1 MEIFP
6 AIDISGGKCV
16 RLIQGLRKQETVYGD
31 DPVEMAQ
38 KWMHEGAKRL
48 HIVDLDGAFDDN
60 NYNAHIIGKIAQTV
74 DIPIQMGGGIRSLE
88 RLRLVFEMG
97 VKRAI
102 LGTAAI
108 EKPDFVEEVVSLYE
122 DRIAIGIDA
131 KEGKVAIRGWTRNSE
146 VDVIEL
152 ALKMKGIGVKTVI
165 YTDIS
170 RDGMLTGPNVEATV
184 RLIETTELDVI
195 ASGGIS
201 SLDDLVKLKAINVS
215 GVIIGKALYNGNFS
229 LKDAL
234 ELEE

>member
-60 NYNAHIIGKIAQTV
+60 NYNAHIIGKIAQAV

-108 EKPDFVEEVVSLYE
+108 EKPDFVEEVVLLYG
-122 DRIAIGIDA
+122 DSIAIGIDA

-229 LKDAL
+229 LVDAL

>member
-1 MEIFP
+1 MKIYP
-6 AIDISGGKCV
+6 AIDISRGKCV
-16 RLIQGLRKQETVYGD
+16 RLIQGLRQQETIYGN
-31 DPVEMAQ
+31 DPVEVAQ

-60 NYNAHIIGKIAQTV
+60 TNNAHIIKKIAENV
-74 DIPIQMGGGIRSLE
+74 NIPIQIGGGIRSLE
-88 RLRLVFEMG
+88 RLRLIFDMG
-97 VKRAI
+97 VKRVI

-131 KEGKVAIRGWTRNSE
+131 KEGKVAIRGWMRDSE

-152 ALKMKGIGVKTVI
+152 ALKMKKIGVKTVI

-170 RDGMLTGPNVEATV
+170 RDGMLTGPNIEATA
-184 RLIETTELDVI
+184 RLIESTGLDVI

-201 SLDDLVKLKAINVS
+201 SLDDLVKLKLIDVS
-215 GVIIGKALYNGNFS
+215 GVIIGKALYNKNFS

-234 ELEE
+234 KLEE

>member
-1 MEIFP
+1 MKIYP
-6 AIDISGGKCV
+6 AIDISHGKCV
-16 RLIQGLRKQETVYGD
+16 RLIQGLRQQETVYGD
-31 DPVEMAQ
+31 DPIKMAR
-38 KWMHEGAKRL
+38 KWMNEGAKQL

-60 NYNAHIIGKIAQTV
+60 NYNANIIGKIAKTV

-88 RLRLVFEMG
+88 RLRFVFDMG

-108 EKPDFVEEVVSLYE
+108 EKPDFVEEIASLYE
-122 DRIAIGIDA
+122 DRIAIAIDA

-152 ALKMKGIGVKTVI
+152 ALKMKGFGVKTVI

-170 RDGMLTGPNVEATV
+170 RDGMLTGPNVDATA
-184 RLIETTELDVI
+184 RLIEATGLDVI

-201 SLDDLVKLKAINVS
+201 SLDDLVKLKAIAVS

-234 ELEE
+234 KLEE

>member
-1 MEIFP
+1 MKIYP
-6 AIDISGGKCV
+6 AIDISRGKCV
-16 RLIQGLRKQETVYGD
+16 RLIQGLRQQETVYGD
-31 DPVEMAQ
+31 DPVKMAQ
-38 KWMHEGAKRL
+38 KWMHEGARQL

-60 NYNAHIIGKIAQTV
+60 NYNANIIGEIAKTV
-74 DIPIQMGGGIRSLE
+74 NIPIQMGGGLRSLE
-88 RLRLVFEMG
+88 RLRFVFDMG

-108 EKPDFVEEVVSLYE
+108 EKPDFVEEVASLYE

-170 RDGMLTGPNVEATV
+170 RDGMLTGPNVDATA
-184 RLIETTELDVI
+184 RLIEATGLDVI
-195 ASGGIS
+195 ASGGIC
-201 SLDDLVKLKAINVS
+201 SLDDLVKLKAIAVS

-234 ELEE
+234 KLEE

>member
-60 NYNAHIIGKIAQTV
+60 NYNAHIIGKIAQAV

-201 SLDDLVKLKAINVS
+201 SLDDLVKLKAINVA

>member
-1 MEIFP
+1 MKIYP

-16 RLIQGLRKQETVYGD
+16 RLIQGMRQLQTIYSE
-31 DPVEMAQ
+31 DPVEIAL
-38 KWMHEGAKRL
+38 KWIGEGAKRL

-60 NYNAHIIGKIAQTV
+60 TYNSDIIGKIARNV
-74 DIPIQMGGGIRSLE
+74 NIPIQMGGGLRTLE
-88 RLRLVFEMG
+88 RLRLAFDKG
-97 VKRAI
+97 IKRAV

-108 EKPDFVEEVVSLYE
+108 ENQDFVEEVVSLYG

-131 KEGKVAIRGWTRNSE
+131 RNGKVAIRGWTRESE
-146 VDVIEL
+146 VDAIEL
-152 ALKMKGIGVKTVI
+152 ALKMKEIGVKMII

-170 RDGMLTGPNVEATV
+170 RDGMLTGPNLEATARMV
-184 RLIETTELDVI
+184 NLTGLDVI

-201 SLDDLVKLKAINVS
+201 SLEDLRNLKEINVS
-215 GVIIGKALYNGNFS
+215 GVIIGKALYNGNLC